1 MTNQNNE
8 QQPDQPEDQAPDQN
22 PANAPPAGGE
32 PPFEAETSDAPSE
45 PASDASNTGDEDL
58 PARLQELTALVDIL
72 KSERLSALAEAENAN
87 KRADKR
93 ISENAK
99 YAVSNLCKGLL
110 QVADNLGRAL
120 MAATSEAREQNE
132 TLKNLA
138 VGVELTEK
146 ELLTVLESQ
155 GVRRITSLD
164 QAFDANLHN
173 AVQEVEKTDVPAST
187 VVQVLQE
194 GYLIHDRLL
203 RPAMVVVSRG
213 GPKRETSA
221 ADTADGTDKGGV
233 NTTA

>member
-1 MTNQNNE
+1 MTTQN
-8 QQPDQPEDQAPDQN
+8 PDKHSDQPTGQN
-22 PANAPPAGGE
+22 PEHDSAGIPQEGAETSFAAESSDAPPAQDGG
-32 PPFEAETSDAPSE
+32 A
-45 PASDASNTGDEDL
+45 EDL
-58 PARLQELTALVDIL
+58 GARLQELTALVDIL
-72 KSERLSALAEAENAN
+72 KNERLLALAEAENAN

-99 YAVSNLCKGLL
+99 YAVSNVCKALL

-120 MAATSEAREQNE
+120 MAGTPEAREQSE

-138 VGVELTEK
+138 IGVELTEK
-146 ELLTVLESQ
+146 ELTMVLETQ
-155 GVRRITSLD
+155 GVRRISSLD

-173 AVQEVEKTDVPAST
+173 AVQEVENTAAPSGT

-213 GPKRETSA
+213 GPKRESSQPSDASA
-221 ADTADGTDKGGV
+221 ADKSGVDRTA
-233 NTTA
+233 